1 MEVKTEKVDSDEGS
15 STKNMIKELK
25 DETVVVR
32 DVNDSEDDF
41 KIFASGK
48 FPIVLPETFSSFKT

>member
-1 MEVKTEKVDSDEGS
+1 
-15 STKNMIKELK
+15 MIKELK
-25 DETVVVR
+25 DETVVVK

-48 FPIVLPETFSSFKT
+48 FPIVLPKAFSSFKT